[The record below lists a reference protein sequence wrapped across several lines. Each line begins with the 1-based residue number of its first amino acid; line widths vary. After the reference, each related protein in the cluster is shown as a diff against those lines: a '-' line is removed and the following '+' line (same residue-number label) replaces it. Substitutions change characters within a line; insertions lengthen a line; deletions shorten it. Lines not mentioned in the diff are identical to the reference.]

1 MSCPLWHCLTHNMF
15 DDRVQM
21 YLQELPRA
29 VATLT
34 QVAVA
39 QRRLSTF
46 LGTSMCLLSCLDG
59 PTWSDW
65 HESLSVLSLDCLQSS
80 TQTLSTL

>member
-1 MSCPLWHCLTHNMF
+1 MF

-46 LGTSMCLLSCLDG
+46 LGTRLCLLS
-59 PTWSDW
+59 PPVS
-65 HESLSVLSLDCLQSS
+65 
-80 TQTLSTL
+80 